1 MKANDEDRLSDE
13 EVLAQM
19 STFVFAAQD
28 TTSGALCAV
37 LQELATHPDAQERLR
52 REVTQARSR
61 FLHGEV
67 PYDELNELP
76 FLDAV
81 CRETLR
87 L

>member
-1 MKANDEDRLSDE
+1 MDKLSDE

-28 TTSGALCAV
+28 TISAALSAI
-37 LQELATHPDAQERLR
+37 LYELATRSDAQERLR
-52 REVTQARSR
+52 REVTEARSR
-61 FLHGEV
+61 FLRGEI